1 MDRVATLAEVFRAPP
16 TGADQADTSRVE
28 AVLQLEE
35 HLTDPRVP
43 ALYASLIADQAE
55 YDLARIEC
63 MKILRLWPPD
73 DEALRLTV
81 GRAMATALASDE
93 ELVRQYAAMSMGP
106 YLADPAAFAALSGT
120 LSTDDDLDVRHNAL
134 SAIEEAGPAPHTTEL
149 LRRMTA
155 DPALGTDVTRIL
167 VEWGER

>member
-16 TGADQADTSRVE
+16 TGTDHEDTSRVE

-43 ALYASLIADQAE
+43 ALYASVIADQTE

-73 DEALRLTV
+73 DDGLRLAV
-81 GRAMATALASDE
+81 GRAMAAALTSDD
-93 ELVRQYAAMSMGP
+93 ELVRQYAAKTMGP
-106 YLADPAAFAALSGT
+106 YLADPAAGAALAGT
-120 LSTDDDLDVRHNAL
+120 LSAEGDLDLRHNAL
-134 SAIEEAGPAPHTTEL
+134 NAIEEAGPAAHTTQL
-149 LRRMTA
+149 LRRLTS
-155 DPALGTDVTRIL
+155 DPVLGTSVTRIL